1 MSGIDYFA
9 WFVFIT
15 IVVSAVAIFVVLAQL
30 PGKTAAER
38 NHPQADAI
46 NVASWLGLLFT
57 GGILWIL
64 AMVWSR
70 MDPLAK
76 PVGGAGKDEVAAL
89 RARIAELEAQLGASP
104 ESES

>member
-1 MSGIDYFA
+1 MSGLDIFA
-9 WFVFIT
+9 I
-15 IVVSAVAIFVVLAQL
+15 IVLLVSALVIWIA
-30 PGKTAAER
+30 KNR